1 MTATAKKVAVIGA
14 SGCAGGE
21 LLRCLLAHPGVEV
34 VLAASSSGSG
44 AALADTH
51 PALRGLTNLSLEKVP
66 GPGAWPQLDLVF
78 LCLPHGASRDLVPT
92 LPAEAKVIDLGGDF
106 RLQDA
111 EAFASFYGCEPPP
124 AALQATFV
132 YGLAEVTPAGEI
144 AAARRIANP
153 GCFASACIL
162 ALAPL
167 LERGL
172 IEARVIIDAKT
183 GSSGSGAKPSA
194 STQHAG
200 RVNSLYAYKSYT
212 HQHLPEIR
220 QALAKLAPG
229 WGEELVL
236 QAHSTPL
243 VRGIFATAYAQLK
256 PGIAAAAVDA
266 AFHEAYAAQPFIRLA
281 DHRSPNTNWSR
292 GSNFVD
298 IGWVSQGRELTVFAS
313 LDNLGKGA
321 AGQAVQNMN
330 LMFGLPQAT
339 GLWHAGGVI

>member
-1 MTATAKKVAVIGA
+1 MAGAAKKVAVIGA
-14 SGCAGGE
+14 SGFAGGE
-21 LLRCLLAHPGVEV
+21 LLRFLFAHPDVEV
-34 VLAASSSGSG
+34 VLAASPSGSG
-44 AALADTH
+44 AALAATH
-51 PALRGLTNLSLEKVP
+51 PSLRGLTSLAHQAIP
-66 GPGAWPQLDLVF
+66 CSGAWPQLDLVF
-78 LCLPHGASRDLVPT
+78 LCLPHGASRELVPL
-92 LPAEAKVIDLGGDF
+92 LPAAVKVIDLGGDF
-106 RLQDA
+106 RLQDP
-111 EAFASFYGCEPPP
+111 EAFAHFYGCEPPP
-124 AALQATFV
+124 VALQATFV
-132 YGLAEVTPAGEI
+132 YGLAEVTPPGEI
-144 AAARRIANP
+144 AAAERIANP

-167 LERGL
+167 LGRGL

-200 RVNSLYAYKSYT
+200 RVNSLYAYKSYA

-229 WGEELVL
+229 WGDELIL

-243 VRGIFATAYAQLK
+243 VRGIFATVYAQLK
-256 PGIAAAAVDA
+256 PSTAAAAVDA
-266 AFHEAYAAQPFIRLA
+266 AFLEYYAAQPFIRLTG
-281 DHRSPNTNWSR
+281 HSSPNTNWSR

-298 IGWVSQGRELTVFAS
+298 IGWVGQGCELTVFAS

-330 LMFGLPQAT
+330 LMFGLPQTT
-339 GLWHAGGVI
+339 GLWHAGGVT